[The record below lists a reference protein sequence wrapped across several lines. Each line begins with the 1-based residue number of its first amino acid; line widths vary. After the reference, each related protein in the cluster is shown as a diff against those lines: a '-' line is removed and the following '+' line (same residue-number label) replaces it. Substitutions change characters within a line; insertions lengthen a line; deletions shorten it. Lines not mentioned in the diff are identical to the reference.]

1 MVSLCRYKNVLGIPR
16 QGFHALRIPVI
27 DAALNDFLGTIVLS
41 LLTWY
46 FFGKEKQ
53 QRWTTHFAVW
63 LGLGSLLH
71 YLFCVY
77 E

>member
-27 DAALNDFLGTIVLS
+27 DTALNDFFGTILGS

-46 FFGKEKQ
+46 FLGKERQ
-53 QRWTTHFAVW
+53 HRWTTHFGGW
-63 LGLGSLLH
+63 LLLGSVLH

-77 E
+77 